1 MPRHDAP
8 RRRIAPDGDKIIPIY
23 SSQAHSAGGTD
34 GHTPNPLRRLSDSGQ
49 APWLDY
55 LRRDLFDGE
64 LQTLIERD
72 GLTGMTSNPSIF
84 EKAIASGKYDDLI
97 AGMVRSQGAS
107 VSDMALYEHV
117 AIADIQRAADILR
130 PVYDAKG
137 GKDGFVSLEVSPRL
151 ANDTDGTIA
160 EAKRLWST
168 VARDN
173 LMVKVPG
180 TKAGLPAVK
189 ALIAEGININIT
201 LLFSQES
208 YHLTAEAFLA
218 GLEARVAKGQPVAK
232 IASVASFFVSRIDSM
247 IDGEIDKKVAAK
259 DKNADALAALRG
271 KFAIANAKLAYQHYL
286 DIVDSARWKKLAADG
301 AQVQRLLWAS
311 TGTKNKA
318 YSDVL
323 YVDELIG
330 PNTVNTMPPATMD
343 AFRDHGKVRQSLIED
358 LAGARAVFESVPRL
372 GIAIDP
378 IMTHLVEDGV
388 KQFAT
393 AFDGLL
399 GAVKTKRGSKAA

>member
-1 MPRHDAP
+1 MAAP
-8 RRRIAPDGDKIIPIY
+8 A
-23 SSQAHSAGGTD
+23 
-34 GHTPNPLRRLSDSGQ
+34 NPLRRLSDSGQ

-72 GLTGMTSNPSIF
+72 GVTGMTSNPSIF
-84 EKAIASGKYDDLI
+84 EKAIASGKYDAEI
-97 AGMVRSQGAS
+97 ANLVKSRGAGI
-107 VSDMALYEHV
+107 SDVAIYETL
-117 AIADIQRAADILR
+117 AIADIQHAADILR

-137 GKDGFVSLEVSPRL
+137 GKDGFVSLEVSPLL

-160 EAKRLWST
+160 EAKRLWKA

-173 LMVKVPG
+173 LMIKVPG
-180 TKAGLPAVK
+180 TDAGIPAIS
-189 ALIAEGININIT
+189 ALIAEGLNINIT
-201 LLFSQES
+201 LLFSQAS
-208 YHLTAEAFLA
+208 YHHTVEAYLS
-218 GLEARVAKGQPVAK
+218 GLEARLAKGQPLGR

-247 IDGEIDKKVAAK
+247 VDGEIEKKIAAK

-286 DIVDSARWKKLAADG
+286 LVTSGSRWKRLADAG
-301 AQVQRLLWAS
+301 AQPQRLLWAS

-318 YSDVL
+318 YSDVI
-323 YVDELIG
+323 YVDQLIG
-330 PNTVNTMPPATMD
+330 PDTVNTMPPATMD
-343 AFRDHGKVRQSLIED
+343 AYRDHGTVKETLTDD
-358 LAGARAVFESVPRL
+358 LAGARHVFETVPKL
-372 GIAIDP
+372 GVAIEP

-399 GAVKTKRGSKAA
+399 GAVKTKRASKAA